1 MSKLPGVCAVAIV
14 SLFFGTSCRDLFTS
28 SIGEPFSRDSPPIS
42 SSASLGTLVDI
53 AQNGEWSSDP
63 GTAATVLDIL
73 AGKDEATLLALSIED
88 QAAILN
94 LAASAAIDTGTIA
107 TLASGAEESTAV
119 INDLVEQAL
128 QTFDPSINLAAIESL
143 LGNPATL
150 DAAPAE
156 SLLLSAAV
164 LIGDVAHDVG
174 ADMVM
179 DIMAGGST
187 ASLSPEQL
195 IKINLARDVYAEL
208 DGRPAEEGSVTFG
221 DFDLLDLL
229 RGNQ

>member
-14 SLFFGTSCRDLFTS
+14 SLFFATSCRDLFTS
-28 SIGEPFSRDSPPIS
+28 SIGEPFGRDSPPIS

-107 TLASGAEESTAV
+107 NLASGATQTGAV
-119 INDLVEQAL
+119 VEDLVENAL
-128 QTFDPSINLAAIESL
+128 QSFDGSVNLAAIESL
-143 LGNPATL
+143 LGNAATL
-150 DAAPAE
+150 DTAPAA
-156 SLLLSAAV
+156 SLAMAAAV
-164 LIGDVAHDVG
+164 LVGDVANDLG
-174 ADMVM
+174 ADVA
-179 DIMAGGST
+179 MAALDGTMTGLD
-187 ASLSPEQL
+187 AAQEA
-195 IKINLARDVYAEL
+195 KINLAIAVLTEL
-208 DGRPAEEGSVTFG
+208 DGRPGDEGSVTFG
-221 DFDLLDLL
+221 GFDILDLL
-229 RGNQ
+229 RGTL